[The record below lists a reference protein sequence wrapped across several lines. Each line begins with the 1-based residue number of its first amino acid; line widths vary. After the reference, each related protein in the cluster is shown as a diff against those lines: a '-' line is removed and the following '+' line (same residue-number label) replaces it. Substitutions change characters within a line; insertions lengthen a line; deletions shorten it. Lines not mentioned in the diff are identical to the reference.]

1 MWNFVFK
8 NQISHFQ
15 TQIKDKKNAKRPEA
29 EANLFFFLEAARGF
43 YTKLL
48 QDIVLAYDLELPF
61 CKNFNFLSNHLIG
74 GSVDASCQDENN
86 KTKEKQL
93 MYICQHI
100 LTHLGDIARYATM
113 FDQAKSYYLHAI
125 KLVPYLGHPY
135 NQIGILFDTLRTN
148 QLSTVFYYIR
158 SIAVRYTFPLA
169 ATNLDKFFNKLI
181 EIPLSRYPSDMTKLT
196 HKDYIQLFLQ
206 INALIYTGQLSS
218 KIQGY
223 LELFKTIITSNSSV
237 TTTTFSFEKF
247 DSAYLCQ
254 MMSILFF
261 MLNRF
266 QTPSSNYQ
274 FTLSLTLLVYL
285 VEQCLQINKQSTI
298 NDTNFIL
305 PGFYLAFSYMEMF
318 DNVSTDGDDGIFQS
332 NIFKQENSTFWSDI
346 VKLVNSFQIN
356 RNQLLIKEEE
366 EDNESLYYNYK
377 DYPLNEERNLES
389 FIPLKDCLKQFNFKK
404 YFNNKNLLSE
414 SDEQLLRKIRIVSC
428 FERLIKTNKNFDF
441 FKLNHGNNEDLIEF
455 RLINVDA
462 LISTKIAESPSTQ
475 LINTSSSTSDTNI
488 RKKRQN
494 VAISSFTAKT
504 VTIPQA
510 QPPLQIPTNN
520 NYNHN
525 QSLFNFNEQ
534 QNYHQKSTFQQQ
546 QQNLMNK
553 NTLNRNNDL
562 NNLLQ
567 NGNKQQ
573 QQQHNSFPSF
583 NQNQMNRPTMQNQ
596 QQDNFYQR
604 QFPFQ
609 QQQPPQQ
616 QQHRSPFPAFLPD
629 TTNMSSL
636 YQNNQQFQNKQ
647 NPQQQQRN
655 FQPNT
660 INQQK
665 QFLDTFP
672 SFLENPKT
680 GQFNQQQQSKII
692 YYL

>member
-1 MWNFVFK
+1 VFK

-61 CKNFNFLSNHLIG
+61 CKNFNFLSNNLTG
-74 GSVDASCQDENN
+74 VNGASTSTQDDN

-169 ATNLDKFFNKLI
+169 ATNLDKFFHKLI

-206 INALIYTGQLSS
+206 INALIYTGVLSS

-223 LELFKTIITSNSSV
+223 LDLFKTIINSNSSV

-274 FTLSLTLLVYL
+274 FNLSLTLLVYL

-305 PGFYLAFSYMEMF
+305 PGFYLAFNYMEMF
-318 DNVSTDGDDGIFQS
+318 DNVSTDGDDGLFQS
-332 NIFKQENSTFWSDI
+332 NIFKQENSTLWSDI
-346 VKLVNSFQIN
+346 VKLLNSFQIN
-356 RNQLLIKEEE
+356 QKQLLN
-366 EDNESLYYNYK
+366 DDLYSNYK

-389 FIPLKDCLKQFNFKK
+389 FIPLKDFLKQFNFKK
-404 YFNNKNLLSE
+404 YFNNKNLLTESE
-414 SDEQLLRKIRIVSC
+414 ELLLRKIRIVSC
-428 FERLIKTNKNFDF
+428 FDRLIKTNKYFDF
-441 FKLNHGNNEDLIEF
+441 LKLNERDDELIEF
-455 RLINVDA
+455 RLKNDV
-462 LISTKIAESPSTQ
+462 LMTSSTAIVESVTQ
-475 LINTSSSTSDTNI
+475 LISTSSSTSDINI

-494 VAISSFTAKT
+494 VAISSFTTKT
-504 VTIPQA
+504 TTPQTVIPQ
-510 QPPLQIPTNN
+510 QPIQQIPTNN
-520 NYNHN
+520 NYNHH
-525 QSLFNFNEQ
+525 QSLFNFNDQQQ
-534 QNYHQKSTFQQQ
+534 QNYHQKLQPIIQ
-546 QQNLMNK
+546 QQNYMNNNK
-553 NTLNRNNDL
+553 NTFIRNNDL

-573 QQQHNSFPSF
+573 NSFPSF
-583 NQNQMNRPTMQNQ
+583 NQNQIFNSNQTNRPIMQNQQQ

-604 QFPFQ
+604 QFPYQ
-609 QQQPPQQ
+609 QQQ
-616 QQHRSPFPAFLPD
+616 RSSFPTFLPD
-629 TTNMSSL
+629 TTNMPS
-636 YQNNQQFQNKQ
+636 YQNQFHNKQ
-647 NPQQQQRN
+647 LPIRN
-655 FQPNT
+655 FQP
-660 INQQK
+660 IFNQQQQQQK
-665 QFLDTFP
+665 SSIDTFP
-672 SFLENPKT
+672 SFLENPRT
-680 GQFNQQQQSKII
+680 GSFNQQQQQQQNSKTII
-692 YYL
+692 KN